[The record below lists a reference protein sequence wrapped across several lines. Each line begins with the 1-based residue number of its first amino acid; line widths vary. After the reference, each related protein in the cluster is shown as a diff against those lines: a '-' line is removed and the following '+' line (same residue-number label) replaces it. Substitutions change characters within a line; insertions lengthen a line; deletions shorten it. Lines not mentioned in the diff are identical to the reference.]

1 MFIKNNYINK
11 INIMTVENIGNSVV
25 FNDGTTQYAFPKGTI
40 ICTSSKNSKSVNIK
54 LKGSRKTILSFP
66 ATEMGFNTAQEAIDY
81 IRGFAY

>member
-11 INIMTVENIGNSVV
+11 IKNMTVENIGNSVAFIFDDV
-25 FNDGTTQYAFPKGTI
+25 QYAFPKGTI

-66 ATEMGFNTAQEAIDY
+66 ATEMGFETAQEAINK
-81 IRGFAY
+81 IITMAY

>member
-1 MFIKNNYINK
+1 
-11 INIMTVENIGNSVV
+11 MTVENIGNSVAFIFDDV
-25 FNDGTTQYAFPKGTI
+25 QYAFPKGTI

-66 ATEMGFNTAQEAIDY
+66 SAEMGFETAQEAIEY

>member
-40 ICTSSKNSKSVNIK
+40 ICISSKNSKSVNIK
-54 LKGSRKTILSFP
+54 LKGSKTILSFP
-66 ATEMGFNTAQEAIDY
+66 ATEMGFDTAQEAINK
-81 IRGFAY
+81 IITMAY

>member
-1 MFIKNNYINK
+1 
-11 INIMTVENIGNSVV
+11 MTVENIGNSVV
-25 FNDGTTQYAFPKGTI
+25 FNDGTTQYAFPKRTI

-66 ATEMGFNTAQEAIDY
+66 ATEMGFDTAQEAIDY

>member
-25 FNDGTTQYAFPKGTI
+25 FNDGTTQYAFPKRTI

-66 ATEMGFNTAQEAIDY
+66 ATEMGFDTAQEAINK
-81 IRGFAY
+81 IITMAY

>member
-66 ATEMGFNTAQEAIDY
+66 ATEMGYATAQEAIDY

>member
-11 INIMTVENIGNSVV
+11 INHMTVENIGNSVV
-25 FNDGTTQYAFPKGTI
+25 FNDGTTQYAFPKRTI

-66 ATEMGFNTAQEAIDY
+66 ATEMGFDTAQEAINK
-81 IRGFAY
+81 IITMAY